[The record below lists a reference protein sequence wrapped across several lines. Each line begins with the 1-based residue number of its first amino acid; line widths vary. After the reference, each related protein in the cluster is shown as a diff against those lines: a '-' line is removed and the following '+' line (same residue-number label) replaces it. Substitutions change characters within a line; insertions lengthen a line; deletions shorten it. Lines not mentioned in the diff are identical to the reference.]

1 MKKLWIVLAGLL
13 FGTVLAHAQDISQA
27 QVPSVVLNAFKKEF
41 PKASDIEW
49 ELKGDAYKVDF
60 EIGFT
65 DHTLTLDNT
74 GKILKHKQ
82 DIKQGDLPQAAASAI
97 AKDFAGFKVSDIS
110 KTTAEGNSTF
120 KLDLKKGTEE
130 WEIVFD
136 EAGKILSKKAD

>member
-1 MKKLWIVLAGLL
+1 MKKLCVVLAGLML
-13 FGTVLAHAQDISQA
+13 GVVLAYGQDIPQA

-49 ELKGDAYKVDF
+49 ELKGDAYQVEF

-65 DHTLTLDNT
+65 DHELMLDNT

-82 DIKQGDLPQAAASAI
+82 DINQSDLPQTVASAI
-97 AKDFAGFKVSDIS
+97 AKDFAGFRLSDIS
-110 KTTAEGNSTF
+110 KTIADGNATF
-120 KLDLKKGTEE
+120 KLDLKKGAEE

-136 EAGKILSKKAD
+136 QAGKILSKKAD

>member
-1 MKKLWIVLAGLL
+1 MKKLCIVWVGLFL
-13 FGTVLAHAQDISQA
+13 GVVLAHAQDIPQS

-41 PKASDIEW
+41 PKASDMEW
-49 ELKGDAYKVDF
+49 ELKGDVYEVEF

-65 DHTLTLDNT
+65 DHELTLDNT

-82 DIKQGDLPQAAASAI
+82 DIKQSDLPQAVSSAI
-97 AKDFAGFKVSDIS
+97 AKDFAGFRLSDIS
-110 KTTAEGNSTF
+110 KTTTEGSTTF